1 MGIWNDELLGAKF
14 LMEAFPLSPELFELA
29 LKSDVN
35 MNLPEKVRLEK
46 ADFTKLSQASSKKQM
61 LLTLREILYGRCR
74 EHVAAASKP
83 SETSDE
89 PALKFDFQEVLLSLL
104 SIIFQGSDPSQF
116 EDCGNSL
123 VVDLSDLK
131 RIIKQLFHT
140 FDNVFGLGG
149 ANPNGPTNNSRSREA
164 VSHVAKYLI
173 GESTLN
179 NIQEYMP
186 DSKLKPKFEIFL
198 KIIQNAQK

>member
-1 MGIWNDELLGAKF
+1 
-14 LMEAFPLSPELFELA
+14 MEAFPLSPELFELA
-29 LKSDVN
+29 LRSDVN
-35 MNLPEKVRLEK
+35 TNLPEMVRLEK
-46 ADFTKLSQASSKKQM
+46 ADFTKLSEASSKKQM
-61 LLTLREILYGRCR
+61 LLTLRETLYARCR
-74 EHVAAASKP
+74 QHVARACQP
-83 SETSDE
+83 SDTSGE

-140 FDNVFGLGG
+140 FDNVFGLKD
-149 ANPNGPTNNSRSREA
+149 ADPNGPTNNSRSREA
-164 VSHVAKYLI
+164 LSHVAKYLI

-179 NIQEYMP
+179 NIQECMP
-186 DSKLKPKFEIFL
+186 NSELKPRFEIFL